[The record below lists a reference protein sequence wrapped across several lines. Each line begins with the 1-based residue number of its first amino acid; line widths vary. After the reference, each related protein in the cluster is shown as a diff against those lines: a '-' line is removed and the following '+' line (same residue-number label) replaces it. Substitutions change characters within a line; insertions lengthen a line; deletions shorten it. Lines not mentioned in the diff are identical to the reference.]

1 MKVVIIA
8 AGEGKRMHPLT
19 HTRPKVMLP
28 LANKPILE
36 HLVESCHRA
45 GLTDFIFVT
54 GYRADVIESH
64 FGRGEAFGVN
74 IEYVRQTRQAG
85 TADAVRQVKGK
96 VSGNFLLLNGDILLD
111 TEDILFLAS
120 QSEMHMGVFTLENVK
135 HLGVLEICDNKVVKI
150 HEKVENPPSNV
161 INAGVYVLNEGII
174 DAIEKTPRSPRGE
187 YELTDSLQMLIDSG
201 RPIFTHALRHWEDIS
216 YPWQLLD
223 INDRLLKT
231 LETRNLGTIEEGVR
245 VKGGLSV
252 GQGSVIKSGAYIEG
266 PVIIGDKCFVGPNCF
281 IRGSTA
287 IGNGCHVGAAT
298 EIKNSIIIGRTNVPH
313 MNYVGDSIIGEG
325 CNLGAG
331 TKIANLR
338 LDKGNI
344 SIKGIDTGRRKLGAI
359 IGDNV
364 QTGINSSINLGTMIG
379 NDSAIGPGVLASGVI
394 SPHSVL
400 PPQKTRP
407 QKKD

>member
-36 HLVESCHRA
+36 HLVERCRQA
-45 GLTDFIFVT
+45 GLTDFLFVT

-64 FGRGEAFGVN
+64 FASGEAFGVK

-85 TADAVRQVKGK
+85 TADAVRLVKGK
-96 VSGNFLLLNGDILLD
+96 VSENFLLLNGDILLD
-111 TEDILFLAS
+111 TEDIAFLAART
-120 QSEMHMGVFTLENVK
+120 EMHMGVFTLAVVK
-135 HLGVLEICDNKVVKI
+135 HLGVLEICDNKIIKI
-150 HEKVENPPSNV
+150 HEKVENPPSNI
-161 INAGVYVLNEGII
+161 INAGVYVLNESIH

-187 YELTDSLQMLIDSG
+187 YELTASLQLLIDSG
-201 RPIFTHALRHWEDIS
+201 KPIFTHALRYWEDIS

-223 INDRLLKT
+223 INERLLKT
-231 LETRNLGTIEEGVR
+231 LETRNLGTIEDGVH

-252 GQGSVIKSGAYIEG
+252 GKGSVIKSGVYIEG
-266 PVIIGDKCFVGPNCF
+266 PVIIGEQCSVGPNCF

-298 EIKNSIIIGRTNVPH
+298 EVKNSIIMARTAIPH
-313 MNYVGDSIIGEG
+313 MNYVGDSVIGEG

-364 QTGINSSINLGTMIG
+364 QTGINSNINLGTMIG
-379 NDSAIGPGVLASGVI
+379 NDSDIGPGVLASGVI
-394 SPHSVL
+394 SPHSEL
-400 PPQKTRP
+400 PPQKTPP